1 VRRFWGRHPRRCAR
15 RLCYSDP
22 VITGIQVSETLQL
35 VFVLIVLFCTLG
47 GVYLMQRYTGV

>member
-1 VRRFWGRHPRRCAR
+1 
-15 RLCYSDP
+15 

-47 GVYLMQRYTGV
+47 AIYLMQRYTGV